1 MTGDWY
7 IFDCGPK
14 WLEILLIVPTV
25 NSKSNYCFNFKY
37 IFAISWGRSAI
48 QRCFL
53 WFFSLQLT
61 EYEDTL
67 PITERS
73 NPITQDIDLS
83 DSVQIVQLLKKC
95 DEEIFQKEEDSATNY
110 KVQNDSMLTTSVNC
124 VSLSPNA
131 AWLTEFFQQNCFCHS
146 HSCMFF
152 MN

>member
-1 MTGDWY
+1 M
-7 IFDCGPK
+7 
-14 WLEILLIVPTV
+14 
-25 NSKSNYCFNFKY
+25 
-37 IFAISWGRSAI
+37 
-48 QRCFL
+48 
-53 WFFSLQLT
+53 QLT

-131 AWLTEFFQQNCFCHS
+131 A
-146 HSCMFF
+146 
-152 MN
+152 